1 MIAAVATRSGDGR
14 RAEIADALLAL
25 GGREG
30 IAALT
35 MARLAQ
41 EVGVTSGALF
51 RHFPSRRAML
61 NEAALRAVALLEAT
75 FPARERPP
83 LERLRALVVARLELT
98 AAYPGIPQMVM
109 SEQFVKALPP
119 RGARAV
125 HEVVVKTLGFLK
137 AALEEAQQHG
147 EIRKDLAPRALA
159 ATVFGTILAT
169 TLLGPRPAR
178 AAQASARAADAWHTL
193 AVLLQPPAGTAGP

>member
-1 MIAAVATRSGDGR
+1 VATRAGEGGR
-14 RAEIADALLAL
+14 RAEIAEALLAL

-35 MARLAQ
+35 MERLAR

-61 NEAALRAVALLEAT
+61 DEAALRAVALLEGT

-83 LERLRALVVARLELT
+83 LERLRALVLARLEL
-98 AAYPGIPQMVM
+98 AAAHPGIPQMVM

-125 HEVVVKTLGFLK
+125 HDVAVRTLRFIQATL
-137 AALEEAQQHG
+137 AEAQAGG
-147 EIRKDLAPRALA
+147 EVRKDLAPRALA
-159 ATVFGTILAT
+159 ATVFGTILAA
-169 TLLGPRPAR
+169 TLLRPRPAR
-178 AAQASARAADAWHTL
+178 GAASARAADAWRTL
-193 AVLLQPPAGTAGP
+193 AVLLRPAAAGR

>member
-1 MIAAVATRSGDGR
+1 VPRGASDGGR
-14 RAEIADALLAL
+14 REQIADALLAL

-35 MARLAQ
+35 MERLAR

-61 NEAALRAVALLEAT
+61 DEAALRAVARLEAT
-75 FPARERPP
+75 FPSREQPP
-83 LERLRALVVARLELT
+83 LEKLRALVRARLDL
-98 AAYPGIPQMVM
+98 AAAHPGIPQMVM

-125 HEVVVKTLGFLK
+125 RDVAVKTLHFIQ
-137 AALEEAQQHG
+137 AALAEAQERG
-147 EIRKDLAPRALA
+147 EVRKDLAPRALA
-159 ATVFGTILAT
+159 AIVFGTILAT
-169 TLLGPRPAR
+169 ALLDPRRGR
-178 AAQASARAADAWHTL
+178 AASSAGAADAWRTL
-193 AVLLQPPAGTAGP
+193 AGLLRPPAAMSAR